1 MKNLRILSMVFLL
14 LSFVACKKDKAEPK
28 IPEEQIDFTQYCIIE
43 KAKALSAND
52 PIALYLLTFNTE
64 GECIIITI
72 QGEYNYKYAYEN
84 GMLKIYSANG
94 EVRSEYK
101 IENKIIVSSKGND
114 ASFKPELIEVPA
126 TNQLSGSSYYSG
138 GWRAE
143 GSLIIQTSNLKFTDT
158 QFGET
163 SFNEPVPN
171 KLYILRKN
179 IAAKSSEN
187 GIMSFWILVN
197 GKLEA
202 QRINFNPTKKWYS
215 GQFNKQ

>member
-1 MKNLRILSMVFLL
+1 MLIVMTMLLVF
-14 LSFVACKKDKAEPK
+14 SSCKKDKAEPK
-28 IPEEQIDFTQYCIIE
+28 SPEEQIDFTQYCIVE

-64 GECIIITI
+64 GECIIITV

-84 GMLKIYSANG
+84 GMLKIYSSSG
-94 EVRSEYK
+94 MIRGEYK
-101 IENKIIVSSKGND
+101 IENKKIVSSTGND
-114 ASFKPELIEVPA
+114 ASFKPELIKVPA